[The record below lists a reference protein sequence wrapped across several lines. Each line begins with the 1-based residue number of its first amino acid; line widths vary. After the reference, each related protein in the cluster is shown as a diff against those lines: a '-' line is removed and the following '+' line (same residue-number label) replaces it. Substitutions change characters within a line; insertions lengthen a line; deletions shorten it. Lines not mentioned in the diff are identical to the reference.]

1 MSLELKVQQ
10 DMKAAMLAKNKVQ
23 LEALRAIKSEILLA
37 KTSGASSEVTDAD
50 VLKIIQK
57 IVKQHNESA
66 ELYKQNGR
74 QELADNEIA
83 EAKYMEVYLPKQMTE
98 EELGVK
104 IKAIV
109 ASLGAS
115 QPSDMGKVMGVASK
129 QLAGQAEGRAIAA
142 AVKKILSGN

>member
-1 MSLELKVQQ
+1 
-10 DMKAAMLAKNKVQ
+10 MKAAMLAKNKVQ

-98 EELGVK
+98 EELYAK
-104 IKAIV
+104 IKEII
-109 ASLGAS
+109 ASVGAS